1 MPLMTLRLYRRWKE
15 RRSRARDRYAEMSEE
30 QREAIGRYQHRE
42 NLGPGATNVAP
53 DTYTR
58 RR

>member
-1 MPLMTLRLYRRWKE
+1 MTFRLYRRWKE
-15 RRSRARDRYAEMSEE
+15 RRRRARDRYAEMSEE
-30 QREAIGRYQHRE
+30 QREAIDRFQHRE
-42 NLGPGATNVAP
+42 NLGPGARNVAP

>member
-1 MPLMTLRLYRRWKE
+1 MPLMTLRVYRRWKE
-15 RRSRARDRYAEMSEE
+15 RRRRARDRYAEMGEE
-30 QREAIGRYQHRE
+30 QREAIDRFQHPR
-42 NLGPGATNVAP
+42 NLGPRATNVAP